1 VIENRRE
8 KDPHQGKN
16 MPGTHVVDDIEL
28 IIEDIGGGGGNK
40 PPAGGDSG
48 GGDNDANKRRKPT
61 PMSPRRYQTAIV
73 LAMLS
78 IVMFFMALAVT
89 FLVRKMSSDWVPV
102 HLPFMVWV
110 NTIVILASS
119 GTIELARRKQAEG
132 DLQGFRTLWQVTT
145 GLGVLFL
152 IGQLIAWRQLVDKG
166 FYVSTNPASSFF
178 YIFTAAH
185 GVHLL
190 GGVGALCYVLFRN
203 FEKTKLTQ
211 SVAAEVTSYYW
222 HFMDGLWLFLLA
234 LLYLGK

>member
-1 VIENRRE
+1 
-8 KDPHQGKN
+8 

-40 PPAGGDSG
+40 PPAADDRG
-48 GGDNDANKRRKPT
+48 GGDGDPHKRRKPAPT
-61 PMSPRRYQTAIV
+61 SPRRYHTAVV

-110 NTIVILASS
+110 NTIVLLASS
-119 GTIELARRKQAEG
+119 GTMELARHKQAAA
-132 DLQGFRTLWQVTT
+132 DIKGFRRLWEVTT
-145 GLGVLFL
+145 ALGVLFL
-152 IGQLIAWRQLVDKG
+152 IGQIVAWRELVAKG

-185 GVHLL
+185 GVHLM
-190 GGVGALCYVLFRN
+190 GGVGALLYVLLRN
-203 FEKTKLTQ
+203 FDKTKLTQ
-211 SVAAEVTSYYW
+211 SVAAEVTSHYW

>member
-1 VIENRRE
+1 
-8 KDPHQGKN
+8 
-16 MPGTHVVDDIEL
+16 MPGTHTVDDIEL

-40 PPAGGDSG
+40 PPSDSDQG

-61 PMSPRRYQTAIV
+61 QTSPRRYQTAIV
-73 LAMLS
+73 LVMLS

-110 NTIVILASS
+110 NTLVILASS
-119 GTIELARRKQAEG
+119 ATMELSRRKEARG
-132 DLQGFRTLWQVTT
+132 DLKRFRRLWQITT
-145 GLGVLFL
+145 VLGALFL
-152 IGQLIAWRQLVDKG
+152 TGQVVAWRQLVNQG
-166 FYVSTNPASSFF
+166 FYVSTNPASSFY

-203 FEKTKLTQ
+203 FEKTRLTQ
-211 SVAAEVTSYYW
+211 SVAAEITSYYW